1 MIDLR
6 KMIESAHVTP
16 APPSASRQRRNPSER
31 ERAWQI
37 EWGRRNREISAQL
50 MADKAAR
57 NDARVLAK
65 MQTRIGAW
73 TTRDLAR
80 ALRVN
85 ADWLRKHP
93 LRRLCEAGKVRSVTV
108 LHPVTGWPL
117 RRDWEVVEEP
127 ATSHDR

>member
-6 KMIESAHVTP
+6 KMIESARAP
-16 APPSASRQRRNPSER
+16 SMPPSAPRPVRKPSER
-31 ERAWQI
+31 ERAWQL
-37 EWGRRNREISAQL
+37 EWARRNREISAKL
-50 MADKAAR
+50 KADEAAR
-57 NDARVLAK
+57 NDVRVLEK
-65 MQTRIGAW
+65 MHTRTGAW

-93 LRRLCEAGKVRSVTV
+93 LRRLCEAGKVRPVVV

-117 RRDWEVVEEP
+117 RRDWEAVEQP
-127 ATSHDR
+127 ATSNDR